1 MAEPFVHC
9 HVHTEYSLLDG
20 ASRIGELVQAA
31 VADGQPA
38 LAMTDHGNLYG
49 ALEHHK
55 ACRAAGI
62 KPILGM
68 EAYMAAESRHDRPRR
83 KGTRQKFLDQN
94 PGRWR

>member
-1 MAEPFVHC
+1 MADPFVHC

-20 ASRIGELVQAA
+20 ASRIAELVQAA

-49 ALEHHK
+49 ALEFHK
-55 ACRAAGI
+55 ACRAGGI

-83 KGTRQKFLDQN
+83 SSSRDRKSVV
-94 PGRWR
+94 